1 MFVLNTLDQQ
11 AERTNVIGRR
21 MVVQFNL

>member
-1 MFVLNTLDQQ
+1 MFVHNTLDQQ